1 MTAPNRPPTI
11 PAMDADLIKLEQHLE
26 QLITLFEGLK
36 EENRGLRLRNAEL
49 EMKNHALADKVRDAV
64 ARVES
69 LLEKLPQD

>member
-1 MTAPNRPPTI
+1 
-11 PAMDADLIKLEQHLE
+11 MDADLIKLEQNLE

-36 EENRGLRLRNAEL
+36 EENRSLRLRNAEL

-64 ARVES
+64 TRVES

>member
-1 MTAPNRPPTI
+1 
-11 PAMDADLIKLEQHLE
+11 MDADLIKLEQHLE
-26 QLITLFEGLK
+26 QLISLFEGLK

>member
-1 MTAPNRPPTI
+1 
-11 PAMDADLIKLEQHLE
+11 MDADLIKLEQNLE

-64 ARVES
+64 TRVES
-69 LLEKLPQD
+69 LLKKLPQD